1 MKLKVDCF
9 VDWLRKAWKRWWNRQ
24 QLSEKK
30 NAELSAEL
38 AREKLVPSIIIII
51 IIQEP
56 AKHLSHSLIVAHR
69 EIISKNI
76 YFGSSHPV
84 KSEEKKKKRE
94 WDFGM
99 LIDGLS
105 ESAIRLDLFHQRA
118 QTRQNGTRN
127 QQNNARRRYMFFLCL
142 VWCAMLGEWKVNPI
156 SLLLLAGNIS
166 TYIIDNWFDSDMI
179 WSFFVGQLA
188 LSSWT
193 F

>member
-1 MKLKVDCF
+1 MMEYGSSL
-9 VDWLRKAWKRWWNRQ
+9 A
-24 QLSEKK
+24 KK

-69 EIISKNI
+69 EIIS
-76 YFGSSHPV
+76 P
-84 KSEEKKKKRE
+84 SEVWREEKKRE